1 MAEIRYKRYV
11 ETGKLV
17 EEITFEELVRLY
29 VNHRPAFGLCMRHI
43 KDAFRTFVEENF
55 ASMENPT
62 LTREQ
67 FIDIL
72 LGGTILKTL
81 MKDDK
86 PIGELTI
93 D

>member
-1 MAEIRYKRYV
+1 MAEVCYKHYV

-17 EEITFEELVRLY
+17 EVITFEEFVRLY
-29 VNHRPAFGLCMRHI
+29 VNHRPVFGLCMQQI
-43 KDAFRTFVEENF
+43 KEAFRTFVEENS

-67 FIDIL
+67 FMDIL
-72 LGGTILKTL
+72 FGGAILKTL

-86 PIGELTI
+86 PVGESI
-93 D
+93 